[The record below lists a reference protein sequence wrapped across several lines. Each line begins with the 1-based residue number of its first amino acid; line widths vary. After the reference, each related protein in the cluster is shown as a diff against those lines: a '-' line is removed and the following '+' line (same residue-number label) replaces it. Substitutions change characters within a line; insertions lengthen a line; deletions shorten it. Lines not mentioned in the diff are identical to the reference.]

1 MAYFNIRPS
10 TSQISSHDWMSE
22 SEFNDFEYQFFKET
36 WYLDS
41 RFIKKK
47 KKKKN
52 QKHVTT
58 KLYRGRSQAYS
69 MN

>member
-47 KKKKN
+47 KKKKKPKTCN
-52 QKHVTT
+52 NKIVQ
-58 KLYRGRSQAYS
+58 RA
-69 MN
+69 

>member
-47 KKKKN
+47 KKKKPEN
-52 QKHVTT
+52 
-58 KLYRGRSQAYS
+58 
-69 MN
+69 M